1 MAASDNPGRKIIML
15 RRTFLAAPV
24 TLLAACNRADKIDL
38 KEGRELDIER
48 LRKEIPA
55 IAARAEPGVLGVAIG
70 APKGGDLY
78 AFNGARPFP
87 MQSVFKAP
95 LGAAVLD
102 QADGGLL
109 SLAETITIRDVD
121 LSPTWSPVAD
131 AWPQV
136 SRYTVEDLL
145 KRAVNDSDNT
155 AADLLL
161 KRIGGPGALTAW
173 LKAKGVQGMRVDR
186 YERELG
192 PESVGLASFRA
203 DWKGEAAYRAAMAS
217 VPEARQREAADAY
230 LIDPRDTSTPAAMMD
245 FLDALVAGSL
255 VSRAA
260 SARLLA
266 LMSLPGRITNRLV
279 AAAPPGAKLAHKPGT
294 SWTVA
299 GRSLATNDAGIYTL
313 ADGRQLTVVAFLTGS
328 TLEAD
333 ARERIIADVGRAAIG
348 AMR

>member
-1 MAASDNPGRKIIML
+1 
-15 RRTFLAAPV
+15 
-24 TLLAACNRADKIDL
+24 
-38 KEGRELDIER
+38 
-48 LRKEIPA
+48 
-55 IAARAEPGVLGVAIG
+55 
-70 APKGGDLY
+70 
-78 AFNGARPFP
+78 

-95 LGAAVLD
+95 LGAAMLD

-109 SLAETITIRDVD
+109 SLGETITIRDVD
-121 LSPTWSPVAD
+121 LSPTYSPVAD

-136 SRYTVEDLL
+136 SSYTIEELL

-173 LKAKGVQGMRVDR
+173 LKAKGVQGMRIDR

-203 DWKGEAAYRAAMAS
+203 AWKGDAAYRAAMAS

-230 LIDPRDTSTPAAMMD
+230 LIDPRDTATPAAMMD

-266 LMSLPGRITNRLV
+266 LMSLPNRITNRLV
-279 AAAPPGAKLAHKPGT
+279 AAAPSGAKLAHKPGT

-313 ADGRQLTVVAFLTGS
+313 ADGRQLTVVAFLSGA
-328 TLEAD
+328 TLEGD
-333 ARERIIADVGRAAIG
+333 AREKIIADVGRAAIA